1 MLAINRSER
10 RSVLTVQ
17 VTGKLTKED
26 YRQFNAKA
34 EALINRHGKVRILVE
49 LCDFHG
55 WTAGALWEDVKFD
68 FKHYTDIDRLALV
81 GNKGWE
87 KGLSVF
93 SKPFT
98 AASVR
103 YFNITEMDEAKTWVE
118 EGG

>member
-1 MLAINRSER
+1 MNKKTILSGA
-10 RSVLTVQ
+10 VLSAGIVCNGAQ
-17 VTGKLTKED
+17 SRPNFLILLTDDQRLNTLGVYDADCPIETP
-26 YRQFNAKA
+26 N
-34 EALINRHGKVRILVE
+34 
-49 LCDFHG
+49 
-55 WTAGALWEDVKFD
+55 
-68 FKHYTDIDRLALV
+68 IDRLALV